1 MNALISNP
9 NGSSNLAFI
18 DALRGLAALF
28 VVICHVGFIPN
39 PALKLPEL
47 ESRFVHSG
55 HTGVILFFLVSSF
68 TLSLSSIRRAHET
81 NHLAKFYFRRL
92 FRILPLFYFCIILA
106 CLRDLYIQGS
116 IQSPKIILESIIGVF
131 QPGKADGIVWASWT
145 LGVELAFYLIFPF
158 LFAVANTMK
167 RALLLLAATVI
178 ADLLVARV
186 FIGDLPTVA
195 SDASVRYTLI
205 HNLPYFI
212 LGMIFYFVFASL
224 RNKGYGGRR
233 IGYAITATAIAIFIG
248 LLIWNPSA
256 FVSLTGGGYYLIAAS
271 MVLFMLGLLLHPTP
285 LIVNPITT
293 FFGKISYSLYL
304 LHPPLI
310 FLLIPLF
317 RYYYLQSGSNVSA
330 YLLSLATTLVILI
343 PVAYLSFLFIES
355 PGIRLG
361 SFLIKKYL

>member
-1 MNALISNP
+1 
-9 NGSSNLAFI
+9 
-18 DALRGLAALF
+18 
-28 VVICHVGFIPN
+28 VICHVGFIPN

-68 TLSLSSIRRAHET
+68 TMSLSSVRRGHET

-92 FRILPLFYFCIILA
+92 FRILPLFYFCVLLA

-116 IQSPKIILESIIGVF
+116 MQSPKIILESIIGVF

-145 LGVELAFYLIFPF
+145 LGIELVFYMIFPF
-158 LFAVANTMK
+158 LFAIANTMK
-167 RALLLLAATVI
+167 RAVFLLAVTVF

-186 FIGDLPTVA
+186 FIGDLPTAA

-212 LGMIFYFVFASL
+212 LGMIFYFIFASL
-224 RNKGYGGRR
+224 RDKGYGGRR
-233 IGYAITATAIAIFIG
+233 IGYTVTAAAIAIFIG
-248 LLIWNPSA
+248 LLIWHPAA
-256 FVSLTGGGYYLIAAS
+256 FASLTGGGYYLVAAS
-271 MVLFMLGLLLHPTP
+271 MVLFMLGLLLHPTQM
-285 LIVNPITT
+285 IVNPITT
-293 FFGKISYSLYL
+293 FLGKISYSLYL
-304 LHPPLI
+304 LHPPLV

-317 RYYYLQSGSNVSA
+317 RYYYLQDSSDSAA
-330 YLLSLATTLVILI
+330 YLMSLLTTLVILV
-343 PVAYLSFLFIES
+343 PVAYLSFLIIES

-361 SFLIKKYL
+361 SSLIKRFL